1 MADKL
6 KEPPVITNH
15 RRKPV
20 CILQTG
26 FYFDDERWDRIWQP
40 FEEKGEALSDD
51 DLRELFPDEP
61 ALAPRS
67 R

>member
-26 FYFDDERWDRIWQP
+26 FYFDDERWDRI
-40 FEEKGEALSDD
+40 
-51 DLRELFPDEP
+51 
-61 ALAPRS
+61 
-67 R
+67 